1 MRRAL
6 AVLALLA
13 AACDGP
19 VRMLPDAGCSEPGT
33 APDQPALAC
42 PGEVDL
48 GCIDSSGAPL
58 DLTVTAATCNGRDAT
73 VVCSPAAGATV
84 TPGTTEGRCVA
95 TAPSGASAEC
105 TFPIRYRVSGAPMIA
120 CAPAVTAACAGAR
133 TTVAVA
139 PPSVMASCEG
149 GAIGEPTS
157 DAPAGGFP
165 VGTTTVTYTAS
176 VEGAAPLSCTTG
188 VTVEDHTPPSIDCTS
203 APRAVVRLS
212 PDEPIAVGAPPAS
225 DACDDLVEVS
235 VAPAP
240 TTRGAH
246 TLTATAT
253 DEAGLSSTC
262 EWTLTV
268 YDAFAPRGLRVVS
281 ASLAADGSTDVTLG
295 WEPSESADVTHV
307 RLERADSDAGPW
319 AELEML
325 DASVTTYTDAAM
337 PSPRAYYRL
346 VAVAGAHE
354 GGATP
359 PLRALAIDDGE
370 YHLRDQSVSGVPF
383 ATSLFGVVR
392 HPIDLTGGPFPLVVF
407 LHGNHGN
414 CRPASGED
422 ECETRTAHECTEA
435 GFTTT
440 PNAHGYVYL
449 QETLSAL
456 GYVTVSLSA
465 NALNCRDDYIPQR
478 TQLILEHLRRWA
490 AWNGGGAGPFG
501 ATFTGRLDLSRVALV
516 GHSRGGEAVAS
527 APAALRATPIA
538 GVSLASVF
546 AIGPTDYHD
555 PTPSGVPFAVLLPGC
570 DADVRTL
577 EGLFQYDR
585 GLDPSDPN
593 LRAQVLYVGANH
605 NFFNSEWRYDDNASI
620 VRVCSSGN
628 LVGGP
633 AQRGMLE
640 MVLTDWIEAN
650 AASAPLPSYARAE
663 GDTPALLSAWAGR
676 PIDLRWS
683 YASAMRRVIDDFTG
697 GATPDANDL
706 GGANTYAGF
715 IASLTCTGTCARNYP
730 HPRGAIRFAWQD
742 AAASAVFHLSDLDA
756 SGWDALSMR
765 FASRIATI
773 NDGLAEH
780 EFAVRVSDTSG
791 RSAEVP
797 ISSVGR
803 VAHRYPSS
811 VEREILSTVRVPLAF
826 LRGTV
831 PSLDLAHLET
841 VELVMPVSGGNTQG
855 SIWMA
860 DLDLAGE

>member
-6 AVLALLA
+6 AVVAFLA

-19 VRMLPDAGCSEPGT
+19 VRMLPDAGCGEPGT

-48 GCIDSSGAPL
+48 GCIGSDGAPL
-58 DLTVTAATCNGRDAT
+58 DLTVTATTCNGRGAT
-73 VVCSPAAGATV
+73 VVCSPEAGATV

-120 CAPAVTAACAGAR
+120 CAPAVTAACTAAR
-133 TTVAVA
+133 TAVA
-139 PPSVMASCEG
+139 LAPPTVMASCEG
-149 GAIGEPTS
+149 GAIGDPAS
-157 DAPAGGFP
+157 DAPAAGFP
-165 VGTTTVTYTAS
+165 VGTTTVTWTAS
-176 VEGAAPLSCTTG
+176 AEGGSPLSCTTD
-188 VTVEDHTPPSIDCTS
+188 VTVEDGTPPSIDCTG
-203 APRAVVRLS
+203 APRTLVRVA
-212 PDEPIAVGAPPAS
+212 PEDAIAVDAPPAT
-225 DACDDLVEVS
+225 DGCDELVDVS
-235 VAPAP
+235 VAPIP
-240 TTRGAH
+240 TARGAH

-253 DEAGLSSTC
+253 DDGGLSSTC

-281 ASLAADGSTDVTLG
+281 ASLAGDGSTDVTLG
-295 WEPSESADVTHV
+295 WEPSVSPDVTRV
-307 RLERADSDAGPW
+307 RLERADSEAGPW
-319 AELEML
+319 TELETL
-325 DASVTTYTDAAM
+325 AATVTTYTDASM

-346 VAVAGAHE
+346 VAIADVHD

-359 PLRALAIDDGE
+359 PVRALAIDDGE
-370 YHLRDQSVSGVPF
+370 YHLRDQSVPSVPF

-392 HPIDLTGGPFPLVVF
+392 HPVDLGGGPFPLVVF

-414 CRPASGED
+414 CRPASGDD
-422 ECETRTAHECTEA
+422 ECSTLTAHECTEP

-478 TQLILEHLRRWA
+478 TQLVLEHLRRWA
-490 AWNGGGAGPFG
+490 SWNASATGPFG
-501 ATFTGRLDLSRVALV
+501 ASFVGRLDLSRVALV
-516 GHSRGGEAVAS
+516 GHSRGGEAVAA
-527 APAALRATPIA
+527 APAALRSTPIA
-538 GVSLASVF
+538 GVALASVF

-555 PTPSGVPFAVLLPGC
+555 PRPSGVPFGVLLPGC

-577 EGLFQYDR
+577 EGLLQYDR

-593 LRAQVLYVGANH
+593 LRAQVLYIGANH

-640 MVLTDWIEAN
+640 MVLADWIEAN
-650 AASAPLPSYARAE
+650 AASAALPSYARAE
-663 GDTPALLSAWAGR
+663 SDTPPLLSTWAGR
-676 PIDLRWS
+676 AIDLRWS

-706 GGANTYAGF
+706 GGANTYSGF
-715 IASLTCTGTCARNYP
+715 TATILCTGTCARNYP
-730 HPRGAIRFAWQD
+730 HTRGALRFAWQD
-742 AAASAVFHLSDLDA
+742 APANAVFHLSDLDA

-773 NDGLAEH
+773 NDGLTEH
-780 EFAVRVSDTSG
+780 ELAVRVRDTSG
-791 RSAEVP
+791 TTAEVLV
-797 ISSVGR
+797 SSVGR
-803 VAHRYPSS
+803 IPHRYPSS
-811 VEREILSTVRVPLAF
+811 VEREILSTVRVPLVF

-841 VELVMPVSGGNTQG
+841 VELVMPVTGGNTQG